1 MTLKKLLISLT
12 SILLFSMSLLIIIY
26 SLFLY
31 KPNSAVQ
38 FFDKFLVN
46 EYKLEYKEIVSE
58 KKFFEPKLTIKN
70 FSLKDKVGQDIL
82 NIERFSLSIDFL
94 KTIKS
99 RYLNLSLLEIEGF
112 NLNNQSNLKNLENS
126 FKLRINDLNIKTND
140 LDFQSQESYIINA
153 DGETSILNF
162 NGKLNNVNFSDFRIL
177 IIPNSDKFLYQGNFN
192 LNEKIIKENNLIDL
206 KNFSDYLINLSLES
220 QGYLDKKTGTIKN
233 LNKYTFTESR
243 LATVDDYLIKNINL
257 VLFDNL
263 NQSLSGIFSS
273 TLPDQNISGSMLIKD
288 KKITLHSFLK
298 YEMSEILDQTSYFS
312 LEGYEE
318 FKSIIT
324 IINGKISLD
333 LETDFLK
340 TKISSILEDLKKNRN
355 ERLDISIKIPDL
367 SRPTYS
373 ISSDRYNSY
382 IGENNNGYF
391 IFGKDGE
398 GKIKN
403 IDTTN
408 GFHIFLNLKDLNI
421 EDILIN
427 RSIEGSDFLSS
438 ITLEIQELNI
448 FKNTY
453 KNQNVLI
460 NTLNNETNIIFSGEG
475 LNGSIREDK
484 TGFVKIE
491 LFDTKFE
498 FEEFKSNNFVN
509 LENINLR
516 FIGKNIETYNSLF
529 EKIDFY
535 FLSNEK
541 IITIDNINVVSKFLK
556 IGQYSGKQKAYISHN
571 KINDLYKVR
580 GSYEISNSNHPL
592 KGLINYNF
600 KYLSTDLNIQWVS
613 LEKLKDIE
621 GNIEFLIKDFESKA
635 TLPDSTFFK
644 ALKIFNLNAII
655 ENINNETSITSTNLF
670 LDRAEGDFYVG
681 KNRAIINNPIKIE
694 TPEANMRWA
703 GEVMK
708 DSNGLLDELN
718 LNLEMRLKVSEN
730 IPLYAALFGGVPALA
745 GGLFFENIFD
755 ERLDDASTFKF
766 KIHGS
771 IEKPVIDRLD

>member
-484 TGFVKIE
+484 TGFIKIE

>member
-1 MTLKKLLISLT
+1 M
-12 SILLFSMSLLIIIY
+12 
-26 SLFLY
+26 
-31 KPNSAVQ
+31 
-38 FFDKFLVN
+38 
-46 EYKLEYKEIVSE
+46 
-58 KKFFEPKLTIKN
+58 
-70 FSLKDKVGQDIL
+70 
-82 NIERFSLSIDFL
+82 
-94 KTIKS
+94 
-99 RYLNLSLLEIEGF
+99 SLLEIEGF

-333 LETDFLK
+333 LESDFLK
-340 TKISSILEDLKKNRN
+340 TKISSILEDLKKDRN

-484 TGFVKIE
+484 TGFIKIE

>member
-333 LETDFLK
+333 LESDFLK
-340 TKISSILEDLKKNRN
+340 TKISSILEDLKKDRN

-484 TGFVKIE
+484 TGFIKIE

-730 IPLYAALFGGVPALA
+730 IPLYAALFGGVPAFA

>member
-333 LETDFLK
+333 LESDFLK
-340 TKISSILEDLKKNRN
+340 TKISSILEDLKKDRN

-484 TGFVKIE
+484 TGFIKIE

>member
-340 TKISSILEDLKKNRN
+340 TKISSILEDLKKDRN

-484 TGFVKIE
+484 TGFIKIE

>member
-12 SILLFSMSLLIIIY
+12 SVLLFSMSLLMLIY
-26 SLFLY
+26 LLLLY
-31 KPNSAVQ
+31 KPNSSIQ
-38 FFDKFLVN
+38 FFDKFLIN
-46 EYKLEYKEIVSE
+46 EYKLEYKEIISE
-58 KKFFEPKLTIKN
+58 KKFFEPKLTFRD

-82 NIERFSLSIDFL
+82 NIEIFSLSVDFL
-94 KTIKS
+94 RTIKS

-112 NLNNQSNLKNLENS
+112 NLNNQSNLENLENS
-126 FKLRINDLNIKTND
+126 FKLRINDLNIRIDD
-140 LDFQSQESYIINA
+140 LDFQSQESYIINTN
-153 DGETSILNF
+153 GETSILNF
-162 NGKLNNVNFSDFRIL
+162 NGKLNNINFEDLRIF
-177 IIPNSDKFLYQGNFN
+177 ITPNSEKFLYRGNFN

-206 KNFSDYLINLSLES
+206 QNFSDYSINLNLES
-220 QGYLDKKTGTIKN
+220 LGYLDKKTGTIKN
-233 LNKYTFTESR
+233 INKYTFTDSR

-273 TLPDQNISGSMLIKD
+273 TLPDQNISGSMFIED
-288 KKITLHSFLK
+288 KKITLYSFLK
-298 YEMSEILDQTSYFS
+298 YEMSKILDQTSYFS

-318 FKSIIT
+318 FKSKIT
-324 IINGKISLD
+324 IIGGKISLD

-340 TKISSILEDLKKNRN
+340 TKISSILEDLRKDRN
-355 ERLDISIKIPDL
+355 ERLDISIRIPDL

-391 IFGKDGE
+391 IFGKGIE
-398 GKIKN
+398 GKIKK
-403 IDTTN
+403 IDITN

-438 ITLEIQELNI
+438 ITLEIKELNI

-453 KNQNVLI
+453 KNQNILI
-460 NTLNNETNIIFSGEG
+460 NTLNNETNIIFSGEE

-498 FEEFKSNNFVN
+498 FEELKSNNFVD

-516 FIGKNIETYNSLF
+516 FIGRNIETYNSLF
-529 EKIDFY
+529 EEIDFY
-535 FLSNEK
+535 LLSNEK

-556 IGQYSGKQKAYISHN
+556 IGNYIGKQKAYISHN

-580 GSYEISNSNHPL
+580 GYYEISNSNYPL
-592 KGLINYNF
+592 KNLINYNF

-613 LEKLKDIE
+613 LEKLKDLE

-635 TLPDSTFFK
+635 SLPDSTFLK

-670 LDRAEGDFYVG
+670 IDRAEGDFYVG
-681 KNRAIINNPIKIE
+681 KNRALINSPIKIE
-694 TPEANMRWA
+694 TPEAKMIWA

-730 IPLYAALFGGVPALA
+730 IPWYAALFGGVPALA

-766 KIHGS
+766 KIYGS
-771 IEKPVIDRLD
+771 IEEPVINRLD

>member
-340 TKISSILEDLKKNRN
+340 TKISSILEDLKKDRN

-484 TGFVKIE
+484 TGFIKIE

-592 KGLINYNF
+592 QGLINYNF

>member
-58 KKFFEPKLTIKN
+58 KKFFEPKLTIRN

-484 TGFVKIE
+484 TGFIKIE

-635 TLPDSTFFK
+635 TLLDSTFSK

>member
-1 MTLKKLLISLT
+1 M
-12 SILLFSMSLLIIIY
+12 
-26 SLFLY
+26 
-31 KPNSAVQ
+31 
-38 FFDKFLVN
+38 
-46 EYKLEYKEIVSE
+46 
-58 KKFFEPKLTIKN
+58 
-70 FSLKDKVGQDIL
+70 
-82 NIERFSLSIDFL
+82 
-94 KTIKS
+94 
-99 RYLNLSLLEIEGF
+99 
-112 NLNNQSNLKNLENS
+112 
-126 FKLRINDLNIKTND
+126 
-140 LDFQSQESYIINA
+140 
-153 DGETSILNF
+153 
-162 NGKLNNVNFSDFRIL
+162 
-177 IIPNSDKFLYQGNFN
+177 
-192 LNEKIIKENNLIDL
+192 
-206 KNFSDYLINLSLES
+206 
-220 QGYLDKKTGTIKN
+220 
-233 LNKYTFTESR
+233 
-243 LATVDDYLIKNINL
+243 
-257 VLFDNL
+257 

-340 TKISSILEDLKKNRN
+340 TKISSILEDLKKDRN

-484 TGFVKIE
+484 TGFIKIE

>member
-112 NLNNQSNLKNLENS
+112 DLNNQSNLENLENS
-126 FKLRINDLNIKTND
+126 LKLRINDLNIKTND

-340 TKISSILEDLKKNRN
+340 TKISSILEDLKKDRN

-453 KNQNVLI
+453 KNQNILI

-694 TPEANMRWA
+694 TPEANMRWV

>member
-12 SILLFSMSLLIIIY
+12 SILLFSMSLLIVIY

-31 KPNSAVQ
+31 KPNSAAQ
-38 FFDKFLVN
+38 FFDKFLIN

-333 LETDFLK
+333 LESDFLK
-340 TKISSILEDLKKNRN
+340 TKISSILEDLKKDRN

-484 TGFVKIE
+484 TGFIKIE

-694 TPEANMRWA
+694 TPEANMRWV

-708 DSNGLLDELN
+708 DSNGFLDELN

>member
-340 TKISSILEDLKKNRN
+340 TKISSILEDLKKDRN

-484 TGFVKIE
+484 TGFIKIE

-592 KGLINYNF
+592 QGLINYNF

-694 TPEANMRWA
+694 TPEANMRWV

-708 DSNGLLDELN
+708 DSNGFLDELN